1 MTARTISRRALLGGS
16 ALSSLGFLLQARSG
30 RAEDGVAVSAPATPG
45 APVLLC
51 VFLRGAADG
60 LNVIVPH
67 ADADYYQLR
76 PSIAVPRPGE
86 RGGVLD
92 LDGRFGLH
100 PRLAPLKAAFDAKE
114 LVLVHAVGSPHPT
127 RSHFEAQDY
136 METAAVGDPSASRG
150 WLGRYLAKRPPVSAG
165 ILRAVAISAR
175 TPRALRGYSDAVVAA
190 NLRDFRLNT
199 SSALAPTLSEGFR
212 RLYDADARTLA
223 ERAGQRALLASEVVR
238 RVLGKQRRGAGYARD
253 AQDFADVARLI
264 KADVGLET
272 AWIDVGGWDTHRYEG
287 SSENGDLPRQ
297 LDRLGRAL
305 AAFRAD
311 LGPAF
316 ERVVVLVMSEFG
328 RTAREN
334 GTGGTD
340 HGHGNFM
347 LLLGGKL
354 QGGRVLGQFP
364 GLAADQLFE
373 GRDLPVTTDFRDV
386 LAEVCERH
394 LKVSDAAGLFP
405 GYKLDKQRQL
415 GFLA

>member
-1 MTARTISRRALLGGS
+1 
-16 ALSSLGFLLQARSG
+16 LLQARSG
-30 RAEDGVAVSAPATPG
+30 RADDAVAAGAAATPG
-45 APVLLC
+45 TPVLLC

-60 LNVIVPH
+60 LNVVVPH
-67 ADADYYQLR
+67 ADPDYYRLR

-86 RGGVLD
+86 KGGVLD

-114 LVLVHAVGSPHPT
+114 LALVHAVGSPHPT

-136 METAAVGDPSASRG
+136 METAAVGDRSASHG
-150 WLGRYLAKRPPVSAG
+150 WLGRYLAMRPPATAG
-165 ILRAVAISAR
+165 LLRAVALSVR
-175 TPRALRGYSDAVVAA
+175 TPLSLRGYPDAVVAA
-190 NLRDFRLNT
+190 NLRDFRLST
-199 SSALAPTLSEGFR
+199 SSALGPLLSEGFR
-212 RLYDADARTLA
+212 RLYDADAKTLA
-223 ERAGQRALLASEVVR
+223 EHAGQRALAASDVVR
-238 RVLGKQRRGAGYARD
+238 RVLGKQRRGAGYAHD

-287 SSENGDLPRQ
+287 STENGDLPRQ
-297 LDRLGRAL
+297 LERLGRAL

-347 LLLGGKL
+347 LLLGGKV
-354 QGGRVLGQFP
+354 QGGRVLGNLP

-373 GRDLPVTTDFRDV
+373 GRDVPVTTDFRDV

-394 LKVSDAAGLFP
+394 LKMPDASALFP